1 MPSTSTRMQFFPCI
15 IRRYQEPFLSFRVK
29 PGPSPVVCQ
38 RMHCVRPRNAENL
51 LRRLQPFLDC
61 ADAGCFAAPV
71 QTTCSTNR
79 NFGECEIIE
88 LSRNASNDNLLRL
101 IEHHH
106 AADSQT
112 APQHGE
118 TVVNVA
124 QTNAPRDE

>member
-1 MPSTSTRMQFFPCI
+1 MLKISCDGCSRFSIAQMQVALQHP
-15 IRRYQEPFLSFRVK
+15 PK
-29 PGPSPVVCQ
+29 P
-38 RMHCVRPRNAENL
+38 AA
-51 LRRLQPFLDC
+51 QPIAIL
-61 ADAGCFAAPV
+61 
-71 QTTCSTNR
+71 
-79 NFGECEIIE
+79 ECEIIE

-124 QTNAPRDE
+124 QTNAPRDELIQHQLAVEIGLRQHGKVPGRTRVTVARAANSF